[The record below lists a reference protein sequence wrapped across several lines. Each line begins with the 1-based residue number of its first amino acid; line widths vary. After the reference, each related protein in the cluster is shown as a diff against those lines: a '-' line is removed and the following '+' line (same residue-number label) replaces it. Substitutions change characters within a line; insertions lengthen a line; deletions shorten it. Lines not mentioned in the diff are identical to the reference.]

1 MKILKTICLI
11 MTIITMTSCGGST
24 AKGDD
29 KTDSKVLVAYF
40 SATGTTKKVAEKIAA
55 DAGATLFE
63 IEPTQRYTNADL
75 DWQNDR
81 SRSSVE
87 MKDKTSRPEIKNK
100 VEDMGKYDVIFVGFP
115 IWWYTCPTIINTFL
129 ESYDLKDK
137 TIIPFATS
145 GGSPIAPCIA
155 DMEKSAPGANF
166 RDARLLNSQTDEQI
180 KQWVEQVL
188 PKQ

>member
-29 KTDSKVLVAYF
+29 KTDSNVLVAYF

-129 ESYDLKDK
+129 ESYDFKDK

-155 DMEKSAPGANF
+155 DMEKSAPGAKF

-180 KQWVEQVL
+180 KQWVDQVL